1 MDRRV
6 RKDTHHDCLFGL
18 YELFGGSRG
27 GEVARDLSLFVRR
40 KGLSRS
46 FWREWIWKPEDLHN
60 FTI

>member
-18 YELFGGSRG
+18 YELCGGSRG
-27 GEVARDLSLFVRR
+27 GEVGATFRFSRDSLVILARVDLAL
-40 KGLSRS
+40 
-46 FWREWIWKPEDLHN
+46 EDLHN